1 LNLFF
6 FISVIVALTFLFLY
20 FVLQIDLKKKKLEL
34 EEKKLEWEKS
44 KLEFNHECQEEE
56 KR

>member
-1 LNLFF
+1 MNLFF